1 MKQILKLLPL
11 FILLS
16 SSIYAKEIK
25 FTAFIDQ
32 QVLLIEKMDE
42 SNVTESD
49 IKELLEKQEVAFEK
63 IINKRMVDKNYY
75 MKSAKTYD
83 REIFTLK
90 KIIAV
95 NKRAGNKYALIRD

>member
-63 IINKRMVDKNYY
+63 IINKLMVDKNYY

-83 REIFTLK
+83 RER
-90 KIIAV
+90 
-95 NKRAGNKYALIRD
+95 KRG

>member
-1 MKQILKLLPL
+1 MYVSNKYSNNVYDSFLWERSLNRKL
-11 FILLS
+11 S
-16 SSIYAKEIK
+16 N
-25 FTAFIDQ
+25 
-32 QVLLIEKMDE
+32 E

-63 IINKRMVDKNYY
+63 IINKLMVDKNYY

-90 KIIAV
+90 K
-95 NKRAGNKYALIRD
+95 